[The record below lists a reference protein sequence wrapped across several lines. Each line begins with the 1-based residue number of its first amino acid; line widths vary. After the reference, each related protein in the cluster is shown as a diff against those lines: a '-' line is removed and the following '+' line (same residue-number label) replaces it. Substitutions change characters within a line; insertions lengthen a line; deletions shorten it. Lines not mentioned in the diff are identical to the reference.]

1 MNRRL
6 LNYTRHLV
14 SRTVLHST
22 TINHTDPSLI
32 ASEDYSCSAYC
43 GFDPTAKYL
52 HLGNYLQ
59 IVTLARAA
67 QFGIRPIYLMGGATA
82 MIGDPSGK
90 QSSRA
95 QLSIEDVEKNSE
107 QIKADLESILQNLFG
122 YLKTKEVGQI
132 EEYEMMNNKGFYQNL
147 NIIDFLTRYGFHM
160 NMASL
165 LKREV
170 VARRIQNEQPLTYS
184 EFSYQIF
191 QAIDYLILKQ
201 KLVS

>member
-1 MNRRL
+1 MNKRL
-6 LNYTRHLV
+6 VNYTRHLV
-14 SRTVLHST
+14 ARTVLHTT
-22 TINHTDPSLI
+22 TINHTDPGLI
-32 ASEDYSCSAYC
+32 ANDDYQCGAYC

-67 QFGIRPIYLMGGATA
+67 QFGIKPIYLMGGATA

-90 QSSRA
+90 QSTRA

-107 QIKADLESILQNLFG
+107 QIKIDLESILANLFA
-122 YLKTKEVGQI
+122 YLRAREAAEI
-132 EEYEMMNNKGFYQNL
+132 EEYSMMNNKGFYQNL
-147 NIIDFLTRYGFHM
+147 NIIDFLTHYGFHM

-201 KLVS
+201 QMVG